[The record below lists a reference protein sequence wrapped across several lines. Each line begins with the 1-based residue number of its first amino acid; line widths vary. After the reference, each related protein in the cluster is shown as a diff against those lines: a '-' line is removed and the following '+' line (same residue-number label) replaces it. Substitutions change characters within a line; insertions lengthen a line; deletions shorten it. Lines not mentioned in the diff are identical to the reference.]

1 MQRRADGGIVQFVI
15 ERVAGDADL
24 DGIVALEAASFTNPW
39 PREMLAREL
48 AESAV
53 SRLYVL
59 RTGEREV
66 AAFCL
71 CWVIADEL
79 HINTV
84 AVEPSLRRNGLATS
98 LIRHVM
104 AEAFQDGALRATLE
118 VRRSN
123 AAAIALYERLGFAV
137 CAVRP
142 RYYSAP
148 DEDALILW
156 REGLEIAPPNP

>member
-1 MQRRADGGIVQFVI
+1 MDFVI
-15 ERVAGDADL
+15 ERVTGDADL
-24 DGIVALEAASFTNPW
+24 DAVVALEAVSFTNPW
-39 PREMLAREL
+39 PRDMLAREL
-48 AESAV
+48 MQSAV

-59 RTGEREV
+59 RTVDRAV

-71 CWVIADEL
+71 CWMIVDEL
-79 HINTV
+79 HINTI
-84 AVEPSLRRNGLATS
+84 AVDPALRRHGLATR

-104 AEAFQDGALRATLE
+104 AEAALGGARRATLE

-123 AAAIALYERLGFAV
+123 TAALALYERLGFAV

-142 RYYSAP
+142 GYYSAP

-156 REGLEIAPPNP
+156 REGLEIGPASP

>member
-1 MQRRADGGIVQFVI
+1 MDFVI
-15 ERVAGDADL
+15 ERLRADDDL
-24 DGIVALEAASFTNPW
+24 EAVVALEATSFTNPW
-39 PREMLAREL
+39 SRELLAREL

-59 RTGEREV
+59 RTPEQRV

-71 CWVIADEL
+71 CWLIVDEL
-79 HINTV
+79 HINTI
-84 AVEPSLRRNGLATS
+84 AVDPAHRRCGLATE
-98 LIRHVM
+98 LMRHAIADAVK
-104 AEAFQDGALRATLE
+104 AGARRATLE

-123 AAAIALYERLGFAV
+123 AAAIALYERLGFRT

-142 RYYSAP
+142 AYYTRP

-156 REGLEIAPPNP
+156 QDDLSATLERP

>member
-1 MQRRADGGIVQFVI
+1 MDFVI
-15 ERVAGDADL
+15 ERVTGDADL
-24 DGIVALEAASFTNPW
+24 DGIVALEAVSFTNPW
-39 PREMLAREL
+39 SRDMLAREL
-48 AESAV
+48 VQSAV

-59 RTGEREV
+59 RTVDRAV

-71 CWVIADEL
+71 CWLIVDEL
-79 HINTV
+79 HINTI
-84 AVEPSLRRNGLATS
+84 AVDPALRRHGLATR

-104 AEAFQDGALRATLE
+104 AEAVLGGARRATLE

-123 AAAIALYERLGFAV
+123 TAALALYERLGFAV

-142 RYYSAP
+142 GYYSAP

-156 REGLEIAPPNP
+156 REGLEIGPASP

>member
-1 MQRRADGGIVQFVI
+1 MELVI
-15 ERVAGDADL
+15 ERLAGDADL
-24 DGIVALEAASFTNPW
+24 EAIVALEAASFTNPW

-59 RTGEREV
+59 RTGDRAV
-66 AAFCL
+66 VGFCL
-71 CWVIADEL
+71 CWLIVDEL
-79 HINTV
+79 HVNTI
-84 AVEPSLRRNGLATS
+84 AVDPAVRRQGLATR
-98 LIRHVM
+98 LMRHVM
-104 AEAFQDGALRATLE
+104 AEAARDGARRATLE

-137 CAVRP
+137 CASRP
-142 RYYSAP
+142 GYYSAP

-156 REGLEIAPPNP
+156 REGLGTGGPNP

>member
-1 MQRRADGGIVQFVI
+1 MDFVI
-15 ERVAGDADL
+15 ERVTGDADL
-24 DGIVALEAASFTNPW
+24 DAVVALEAVSFTNPW
-39 PREMLAREL
+39 PRDMLAREL
-48 AESAV
+48 MQSAV

-59 RTGEREV
+59 RTVDRAV

-71 CWVIADEL
+71 CWLIVDEL
-79 HINTV
+79 HINTI
-84 AVEPSLRRNGLATS
+84 AVDPALRRHGLATR

-104 AEAFQDGALRATLE
+104 AEAVLGGARRATLE

-123 AAAIALYERLGFAV
+123 TAALALYERLGFAV

-142 RYYSAP
+142 GYYSAP

-156 REGLEIAPPNP
+156 REGLEIGPASP

>member
-1 MQRRADGGIVQFVI
+1 MQGSDDGCAVEFVI
-15 ERVAGDADL
+15 ERLAGDADL

-48 AESAV
+48 TQSAV

-59 RTGEREV
+59 RTGDRAV

-71 CWVIADEL
+71 CWLIVDEL

-84 AVEPSLRRNGLATS
+84 AVDPAIRRRGLATR

-104 AEAFQDGALRATLE
+104 TEAAQGGARRATLE

-142 RYYSAP
+142 GYYSAP
-148 DEDALILW
+148 DEDALVLW
-156 REGLEIAPPNP
+156 REGLENAPPNP

>member
-1 MQRRADGGIVQFVI
+1 MDFVI
-15 ERVAGDADL
+15 ERLRAGDDL
-24 DGIVALEAASFTNPW
+24 EAVVALEATSFTNPW
-39 PREMLAREL
+39 SRELLAREL

-59 RTGEREV
+59 RTAERRV

-71 CWVIADEL
+71 CWLIVDEL
-79 HINTV
+79 HINTI
-84 AVEPSLRRNGLATS
+84 AVDPAHRRRGLATE
-98 LIRHVM
+98 LMRHTIADAVK
-104 AEAFQDGALRATLE
+104 DGARRATLE

-123 AAAIALYERLGFAV
+123 AAAIALYERLGFRA

-142 RYYSAP
+142 AYYTNP

-156 REGLEIAPPNP
+156 RDDLSAALERP